1 MKRMRRSFGFAIAG
15 LKHAVEMERNLQL
28 FIPVYILVL
37 ILGGMVRLITWEWL
51 ALIFAGG
58 LFLSTELLNTA
69 IERLVDVL
77 DDERKVVGRNHYFK
91 MLKATKDVGA
101 AASLMSLLA
110 VIATVCIVF
119 APYVN
124 IYVLH

>member
-1 MKRMRRSFGFAIAG
+1 M
-15 LKHAVEMERNLQL
+15 QL
-28 FIPVYILVL
+28 FIPVYALVL
-37 ILGGMVRLITWEWL
+37 VLGGMVRLITWEWL
-51 ALIFAGG
+51 ALILAGG

-101 AASLMSLLA
+101 AASLMSLIT
-110 VIATVCIVF
+110 VIATICIVF